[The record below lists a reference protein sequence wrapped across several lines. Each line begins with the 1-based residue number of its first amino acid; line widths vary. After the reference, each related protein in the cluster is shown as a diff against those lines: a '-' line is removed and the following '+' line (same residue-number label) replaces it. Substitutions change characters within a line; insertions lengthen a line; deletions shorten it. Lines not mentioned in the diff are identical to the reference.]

1 MNAYLPSS
9 PHPALAFVDWQEVT
23 IFSTV
28 AVVLGLIIRIWMI
41 EQTHGKIREVLEK
54 RVAQRTGELER
65 SFRLTKHV
73 VTSVSEAIIVTD
85 EFGRADLVNP
95 AARRLFGIAMDHD
108 ETNDARR
115 VLDESYPEIHE
126 LISTHSDD
134 IAQRRSFTIDV
145 DTSNEKKILE
155 ISAAPLDGPLH
166 GNVLVIRDITSALS
180 LLEMKTRFI
189 SIVSHE
195 IRTPLTSLAGS
206 LDLLDAG
213 VVGVLPTQAAELVN
227 VAQESTSR
235 LVRLVNDVL
244 DLDRLESQRV
254 DLTLGEQTSDTLI
267 AEVFRTLQPQA
278 SRKRVR
284 LVAEPAPDTFVA
296 DHDRIV
302 QVLLNLIQNALKFSP
317 PSSTIVVASLRVKNE
332 IQFVV
337 DDEGR
342 GIPADALDGIFE
354 PFAQVETSDD
364 RRNSG
369 TGLGLAIS
377 RGIIHRHRGRI
388 WAENRIPVGSRFI
401 FTLPLLPKE
410 LCS

>member
-1 MNAYLPSS
+1 
-9 PHPALAFVDWQEVT
+9 
-23 IFSTV
+23 
-28 AVVLGLIIRIWMI
+28 
-41 EQTHGKIREVLEK
+41 
-54 RVAQRTGELER
+54 
-65 SFRLTKHV
+65 
-73 VTSVSEAIIVTD
+73 
-85 EFGRADLVNP
+85 
-95 AARRLFGIAMDHD
+95 
-108 ETNDARR
+108 
-115 VLDESYPEIHE
+115 E

-134 IAQRRSFTIDV
+134 IARRRSFTIDV

-377 RGIIHRHRGRI
+377 RGIIHRHGGRI
-388 WAENRIPVGSRFI
+388 WAENRSPVGSRFI

-410 LCS
+410 P

>member
-9 PHPALAFVDWQEVT
+9 PHPALAFVNWQEVT

-41 EQTHGKIREVLEK
+41 ERTHGKIREVLEK

-115 VLDESYPEIHE
+115 VLDENYPEIHE

-134 IAQRRSFTIDV
+134 IARRRSFTIDV

-267 AEVFRTLQPQA
+267 AEVFRSLQPQA

-296 DHDRIV
+296 DHDRFV

-388 WAENRIPVGSRFI
+388 WAENRSPVGSRFI

-410 LCS
+410 PCS

>member
-41 EQTHGKIREVLEK
+41 ERTHGKIREVLEK

-134 IAQRRSFTIDV
+134 IARRRSFTIDV

-155 ISAAPLDGPLH
+155 ISA
-166 GNVLVIRDITSALS
+166 
-180 LLEMKTRFI
+180 
-189 SIVSHE
+189 
-195 IRTPLTSLAGS
+195 
-206 LDLLDAG
+206 
-213 VVGVLPTQAAELVN
+213 
-227 VAQESTSR
+227 
-235 LVRLVNDVL
+235 
-244 DLDRLESQRV
+244 
-254 DLTLGEQTSDTLI
+254 
-267 AEVFRTLQPQA
+267 
-278 SRKRVR
+278 
-284 LVAEPAPDTFVA
+284 
-296 DHDRIV
+296 
-302 QVLLNLIQNALKFSP
+302 
-317 PSSTIVVASLRVKNE
+317 
-332 IQFVV
+332 
-337 DDEGR
+337 
-342 GIPADALDGIFE
+342 
-354 PFAQVETSDD
+354 
-364 RRNSG
+364 
-369 TGLGLAIS
+369 
-377 RGIIHRHRGRI
+377 
-388 WAENRIPVGSRFI
+388 
-401 FTLPLLPKE
+401 
-410 LCS
+410 